1 LTYWVHGD
9 GSRHALKTMWIDQDG
24 ERWHDDAITLDFK
37 GWRRITIASQ
47 TPQRD
52 PHDGI
57 KDGDARPNPD
67 RVRGLAFAMV
77 AKSAKTSAILIDAVS
92 AHK

>member
-1 LTYWVHGD
+1 F
-9 GSRHALKTMWIDQDG
+9 R
-24 ERWHDDAITLDFK
+24 
-37 GWRRITIASQ
+37 GWQRITIASR

-67 RVRGLAFAMV
+67 RVRGLALAMV
-77 AKSAKTSAILIDAVS
+77 GKGARASTILIDAVI
-92 AHK
+92 AHE